1 MGIVQRVLEG
11 RPRDLGGFSVRRVLP
26 AGGLQTVGPFIFFDH
41 MGPAVFAPGAGVDVR
56 PHPHIGLATVTYLF
70 AGEFMHRDSLGTAQL
85 IRPGDVN
92 WMVAGRG
99 IVHSERTPPQAR
111 QAPGGAP
118 IHGIQTWIAL
128 PRDREETE
136 PSFEHHPAP
145 TLPEIRRPGV
155 AMRLIAGSAY
165 GATAPTAVFS
175 PMFYLAADCEAGAVL
190 ELPDEHVERAV
201 YVVDGEVE
209 ADGGSYGAGH
219 MIVFEPGTQV
229 SLRVKAPARL
239 MLLGG
244 APLDGAAPHL
254 VELRVEQ
261 RRAHRAGQ
269 DRLARG
275 TLRRGAGRRRAHP
288 VAGAL
293 TTARLRS
300 RAGSCRRAPRPCCGR
315 SSCRPC
321 RRRRPPASPTP

>member
-70 AGEFMHRDSLGTAQL
+70 AGEFMHRDSLGSAQL

-128 PRDREETE
+128 PREREETE
-136 PSFEHHPAP
+136 PSFEHHPAS

-175 PMFYLAADCEAGAVL
+175 PMFYLAADCEAAAVL
-190 ELPDEHVERAV
+190 EWPDEHLERAV
-201 YVVDGEVE
+201 YVVDGEVDV
-209 ADGGSYGAGH
+209 DGESYGAGH
-219 MIVFEPGTQV
+219 MIVLESAMGAA
-229 SLRVKAPARL
+229 LRAAAPARV

-244 APLDGAAPHL
+244 APLDSARHIWWNFVSSSAERIERAKIDWREDRFAAVPGDDERIPL
-254 VELRVEQ
+254 PER
-261 RRAHRAGQ
+261 
-269 DRLARG
+269 
-275 TLRRGAGRRRAHP
+275 
-288 VAGAL
+288 
-293 TTARLRS
+293 
-300 RAGSCRRAPRPCCGR
+300 
-315 SSCRPC
+315 
-321 RRRRPPASPTP
+321 